1 MNELIKEFY
10 AKTYPTDDMVDEM
23 DNSITFQ
30 QLLNELIKGNGYNI
44 YEIIGV
50 DDSLIRERVFLRL
63 SEIMNIEYEYIYN
76 LWLLYI
82 L

>member
-10 AKTYPTDDMVDEM
+10 EKTYPTDDMVDEM

-30 QLLNELIKGNGYNI
+30 QLLNELIKGNGDNI
-44 YEIIGV
+44 YEIIGA

-76 LWLLYI
+76 LWLHG
-82 L
+82 